1 MDGCKHCGR
10 KPVYKDGYCRPCWLR
25 VEKYGSP
32 ESTTITANELLE
44 LMRDY
49 EVPCGY
55 EALVGYIEANKL
67 VDADG
72 RPFALSTRNP
82 DTGHRSFIIF
92 RRPAVRWLE
101 EMTR

>member
-32 ESTTITANELLE
+32 ESTTITANEFLE

-55 EALVGYIEANKL
+55 DALVGYIESN
-67 VDADG
+67 VF
-72 RPFALSTRNP
+72 PFAFSTTNP
-82 DTGHRSFIIF
+82 ETGRRTFMIF